1 MIVVESHQTAATI
14 SNVWAPHSAGF
25 ALKHGFRNL
34 SRAIHSSRP
43 HLKIAAMSFLW
54 ILLIGTAAIAATL
67 MLVQGWER
75 RRARLLKE
83 VGTAL
88 GFRAVEKNEPLA
100 VPSVEIMRKRGRIIG
115 AALEGTWKGERVLV
129 FDLSYPAGK
138 SISQT
143 TVFMLR
149 LSEPRLPEF
158 AAIPKNI
165 WLYTPTVDL
174 PRVET
179 RPGPLKSHWLLYA
192 PEGQWPFGLEIA
204 EWLEESRKWS
214 FEGRGSG
221 LFLYRRSKRAPTK
234 TLHTWLDEA
243 LAEALKFARRVPARR
258 FDSFVDEGEEE
269 TYAHTRTFR
278 FKVSFRI

>member
-1 MIVVESHQTAATI
+1 
-14 SNVWAPHSAGF
+14 
-25 ALKHGFRNL
+25 
-34 SRAIHSSRP
+34 
-43 HLKIAAMSFLW
+43 MSFLW

-149 LSEPRLPEF
+149 LSEP
-158 AAIPKNI
+158 
-165 WLYTPTVDL
+165 
-174 PRVET
+174 
-179 RPGPLKSHWLLYA
+179 
-192 PEGQWPFGLEIA
+192 
-204 EWLEESRKWS
+204 
-214 FEGRGSG
+214 
-221 LFLYRRSKRAPTK
+221 
-234 TLHTWLDEA
+234 
-243 LAEALKFARRVPARR
+243 
-258 FDSFVDEGEEE
+258 
-269 TYAHTRTFR
+269 
-278 FKVSFRI
+278 SFRI

>member
-1 MIVVESHQTAATI
+1 
-14 SNVWAPHSAGF
+14 
-25 ALKHGFRNL
+25 
-34 SRAIHSSRP
+34 
-43 HLKIAAMSFLW
+43 MSFLW

-192 PEGQWPFGLEIA
+192 PEGQWNGNPAACSDSLLIGAVVIA
-204 EWLEESRKWS
+204 STRPASASSMANVKYRYAAFPHAALIRSWTRVRRKPTLTRARSVSRCHSGSNYWSNVFERWL
-214 FEGRGSG
+214 
-221 LFLYRRSKRAPTK
+221 P
-234 TLHTWLDEA
+234 
-243 LAEALKFARRVPARR
+243 
-258 FDSFVDEGEEE
+258 
-269 TYAHTRTFR
+269 
-278 FKVSFRI
+278 